1 MTGILLNIIGITII
15 VLSLF
20 FINRTLE
27 HERELY
33 EEIKLLYA
41 DIKDYSSSMEN
52 TLNDFYEL
60 VEVNLD
66 KIEGL
71 NKDSNTVDVFDEI
84 VDTKEESID
93 NIFVDRD
100 EESLDS
106 HEKLYRNI
114 MRLKEIGLS
123 KEEIAKKVNKG
134 VREVEIIIKMWGH
147 KAIK

>member
-1 MTGILLNIIGITII
+1 MIGILLNIIGITIV

-20 FINRTLE
+20 FISRTLQ

-66 KIEGL
+66 RIESL
-71 NKDSNTVDVFDEI
+71 NKDNNTVNAFGKTADA
-84 VDTKEESID
+84 KKESID
-93 NIFVDRD
+93 NIFVEGD

-106 HEKLYRNI
+106 REELNRNI
-114 MRLKEIGLS
+114 MRLKEVGLS
-123 KEEIAKKVNKG
+123 NEEIAKKVNKG
-134 VREVEIIIKMWGH
+134 IREVEIIIKMWGH